1 VKGRGWHSLRRK
13 FATEMKHAPLKDLA
27 YLGGWK
33 SVATVVDIYQRPD
46 VVTMQRALAARRPVG
61 QAVSE
66 EVPIDTTNRHQAVG
80 K

>member
-1 VKGRGWHSLRRK
+1 
-13 FATEMKHAPLKDLA
+13 MKHAPLKDLA

-46 VVTMQRALAARRPVG
+46 AVTMQRALAARRPVG
-61 QAVSE
+61 QAVSDE
-66 EVPIDTTNRHQAVG
+66 HPIDTTNRHQAVG